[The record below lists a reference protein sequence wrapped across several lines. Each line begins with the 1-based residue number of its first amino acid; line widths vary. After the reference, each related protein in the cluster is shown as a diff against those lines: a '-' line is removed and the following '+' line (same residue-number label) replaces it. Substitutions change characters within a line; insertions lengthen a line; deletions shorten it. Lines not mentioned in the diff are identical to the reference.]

1 MKRDTKQKILLL
13 LLAGVSL
20 SLSRTPKGYFKILRN
35 LPKEWKDIKR
45 RRLNE
50 IVKEFYNNR
59 LVYFKENKEG
69 LAEIVL
75 TKDGENKALIFKIDE
90 MEIKKPARW
99 DGEWRVVIFDIPDR
113 FKKAREAL
121 RKKLKYLGFIKLQES
136 VFVLPYECEDEINF
150 IVEVFLIR
158 PFVRFM
164 RVKSFTNE
172 EQIIVKFG
180 LVD

>member
-20 SLSRTPKGYFKILRN
+20 SLTKSPKGYFKILRS
-35 LPKEWKDIKR
+35 LPKEWKEIKR

-50 IVKEFYNNR
+50 IIKEFYNDR
-59 LVYFKENKEG
+59 LVSFKESKEG

-75 TKDGENKALIFKIDE
+75 TKDGETKALRFKLDE
-90 MEIKKPARW
+90 IEIKKPAKW
-99 DGEWRVVIFDIPDR
+99 DEEWRVVIFDIPER

-121 RKKLKYLGFIKLQES
+121 RNKLKDLGFVKLQES
-136 VFVLPYECEDEINF
+136 VFIFPYECEDEINF
-150 IVEVFLIR
+150 IMEVFLIR
-158 PFVRFM
+158 PFVKFV

-172 EQIIVKFG
+172 EKLRVNFG
-180 LVD
+180 LF

>member
-13 LLAGVSL
+13 LLSGISL
-20 SLSRTPKGYFKILRN
+20 SLTKSPKGYLKILRN
-35 LPKEWKDIKR
+35 LPKEWKEIKR

-50 IVKEFYNNR
+50 IIKEFYNNR
-59 LVYFKENKEG
+59 LVSFKENKEG

-75 TKDGENKALIFKIDE
+75 TKDGEIKALRFKIDE
-90 MEIKKPARW
+90 MEIKKPTRW
-99 DGEWRVVIFDIPDR
+99 DGEWRIVIFDIPER

-121 RKKLKYLGFIKLQES
+121 RSKLKDLGFVKLQES
-136 VFVLPYECEDEINF
+136 VFIFPYECEDEIDF
-150 IVEVFLIR
+150 ITEVFLIR

-172 EQIIVKFG
+172 EQTRINFG
-180 LVD
+180 LF